1 MLPTNYKPKTVAQFI
16 GSAKKHAVLIDKLIA
31 AAAPAGDPL
40 KLMFSGPPGTGKS
53 SLAEYAQAQLGCDK
67 WTTTKLNGT
76 QVKIEVLDD
85 IARSLHYKD
94 MFGKYR
100 LLWFEEADK
109 FNHVVQVRI
118 LTILDELPQ
127 QAAVICTTNAPVK
140 DFEPRFHS
148 RFQFFDVKGPESY
161 EIEGLLASFLP
172 EKMRA
177 TARHIAALACG
188 NVRQALLD
196 CQTAL
201 FV

>member
-1 MLPTNYKPKTVAQFI
+1 MLPSNYKPTTVSQFI
-16 GSAKKHAVLIDKLIA
+16 GNARLHAGMIDKLIA

-40 KLMFSGPPGTGKS
+40 KMLFSGPPGTGKS
-53 SLAEYAQAQLGCDK
+53 SLAEYAQGQLGCDK

-85 IARSLHYKD
+85 IARSLHYRD

-100 LLWFEEADK
+100 LIWIEEADK
-109 FNHVVQVRI
+109 LHHLAQVRI
-118 LTILDELPQ
+118 LTILDELPH
-127 QAAVICTTNAPVK
+127 QAAVICTSNAGVK

-148 RFQFFDVKGPESY
+148 RFQFFEVKGPAAI
-161 EIEGLLASFLP
+161 EIEGLLAGFMP
-172 EKMRA
+172 PKARA
-177 TARHIAALACG
+177 TARHIATLACG

>member
-1 MLPTNYKPKTVAQFI
+1 MLPSNYKPKTVTQFI
-16 GSAKKHAVLIDKLIA
+16 GSARKHAGMIDKLIA
-31 AAAPAGDPL
+31 AASGDPL
-40 KLMFSGPPGTGKS
+40 KFLFSGPPGTGKS

-76 QVKIEVLDD
+76 QARIEVLDD
-85 IARSLHYKD
+85 LARSLHYKD

-100 LLWFEEADK
+100 LVWIEEADK
-109 FNHVVQVRI
+109 IPNLAQVRF
-118 LTILDELPQ
+118 LTILDELPH
-127 QAAVICTTNAPVK
+127 QAAVICTSNTSVK

-148 RFQFFDVKGPESY
+148 RFQFFEVKGPEAT
-161 EIEGLLASFLP
+161 ELEGFLAGFLP
-172 EKMRA
+172 EKARA
-177 TARHIAALACG
+177 TARHIATLACG